1 MHTYGLRYDPKARH
15 AGEEE
20 VSVCFELCGAVSL
33 SSVCNPNPRS
43 IALSI
48 SSTFLIPR
56 RPCMATYN
64 LYIIPPYICHV
75 SPSYGRVFGTYSRGM
90 VELCR
95 SGRTPTQGPGMAF
108 PRPRT
113 SAGHCYNPP
122 LYNYHATPCLLTIG
136 TTPPLPL
143 VIVASRLHGPL
154 SPVGSVELRCR
165 IEEHV
170 RSK

>member
-15 AGEEE
+15 AGEG

-75 SPSYGRVFGTYSRGM
+75 SPSYGRVFGTYSRGSAG
-90 VELCR
+90 VVV
-95 SGRTPTQGPGMAF
+95 
-108 PRPRT
+108 PRPRGPAWPSPDHARVPAIVIT
-113 SAGHCYNPP
+113 P
-122 LYNYHATPCLLTIG
+122 LSITTMPRHAF
-136 TTPPLPL
+136 LPL
-143 VIVASRLHGPL
+143 VQLPL
-154 SPVGSVELRCR
+154 SPSSLWLPACTA
-165 IEEHV
+165 
-170 RSK
+170 RSALSQWVVWSYDAA